1 MKSINVAEVM
11 EVVDLH
17 GCGDWGQVDVSLT
30 DNGLRISLFREI
42 HILPVRNWEA
52 VVRDVPAQATLMA
65 WVDDM
70 GF

>member
-1 MKSINVAEVM
+1 MKIINVAQVM

-30 DNGLRISLFREI
+30 DNGLRVAIGRDLFV
-42 HILPVRNWEA
+42 LPVRDGMATATDA
-52 VVRDVPAQATLMA
+52 VLLE
-65 WVDDM
+65 WIDDM